1 MRASYLARIVLKLK
15 KAGFNVVKISIKF
28 AIVFSLIFATNLA
41 LAEQP
46 KVRTSAHGYAF
57 ITAGI
62 GEEEVD
68 EMKHQAKNFTL
79 NLLFSEGTV
88 GRWATNVN
96 VNIYDEASNLVF
108 RIVGAKP
115 VLYVNLP
122 AGTYTILANNN
133 GNKLRYKT
141 TLESNTNKK
150 VVLNWKDFVDEDM
163 PLDGEGN

>member
-1 MRASYLARIVLKLK
+1 MNKIRYKFLVLA
-15 KAGFNVVKISIKF
+15 G
-28 AIVFSLIFATNLA
+28 LIFTTQFAA
-41 LAEQP
+41 AEAP

-57 ITAGI
+57 VTAGI

-68 EMKHQAKNFTL
+68 TMKRQAKNFSL

-88 GRWATNVN
+88 GRWATDVN

-133 GNKLRYKT
+133 GNKLREKI
-141 TLESNTNKK
+141 TLEGATNKK
-150 VVLNWKDFVDEDM
+150 VVLNWKEFVDEDM
-163 PLDGEGN
+163 PLDAEGN

>member
-1 MRASYLARIVLKLK
+1 MNKIRYKFLVLA
-15 KAGFNVVKISIKF
+15 G
-28 AIVFSLIFATNLA
+28 LIFTTQFAA
-41 LAEQP
+41 AEAP

-57 ITAGI
+57 VTAGI

-68 EMKHQAKNFTL
+68 TMKRQAKNFTL

-96 VNIYDEASNLVF
+96 VNIYDEASNLMF
-108 RIVGAKP
+108 RIVSAKP

-133 GNKLRYKT
+133 GNKLREKI
-141 TLESNTNKK
+141 TLEGGTNKK
-150 VVLNWKDFVDEDM
+150 VVLNWKEFVDEDM
-163 PLDGEGN
+163 PLDAEGN